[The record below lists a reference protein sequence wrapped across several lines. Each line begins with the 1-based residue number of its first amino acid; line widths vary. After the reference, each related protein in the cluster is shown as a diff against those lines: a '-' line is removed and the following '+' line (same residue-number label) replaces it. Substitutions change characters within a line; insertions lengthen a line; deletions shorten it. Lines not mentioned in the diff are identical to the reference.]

1 MSNSERSALVA
12 PESTRFSQARRI
24 KLVAEVIHS
33 SGAARANPFAS
44 FAASEAGPGRE
55 MNAATKVYEVPRE
68 LIEIARARANGAE
81 PAGKTTP
88 LAPRPDAELEATLR
102 AYTARLSTKPPRVP
116 SALLEEAVAEDVSAS
131 RSEAPPLA
139 AEPNM
144 AKPNATEPAAVREPE
159 PLLLERPMSARPSA
173 NQGAPLVRARRP
185 ARESQAWMVYAAL
198 SLLGLASCAHVLLAP

>member
-116 SALLEEAVAEDVSAS
+116 SELLNEAVAADVAAS
-131 RSEAPPLA
+131 PSEAAPPLA

-144 AKPNATEPAAVREPE
+144 IEPNAVLEPE
-159 PLLLERPMSARPSA
+159 PLLLERPTSTRPSA
-173 NQGAPLVRARRP
+173 RHGAPLVPARRP
-185 ARESQAWMVYAAL
+185 ARESQSWMVYAAL